1 MEKSC
6 EELNNSPQ
14 IGAAADGRPL
24 TRYAANSR
32 NSVVTARRRQFGDLD
47 GERECL
53 ETKDGD
59 RESLETK
66 DGERES
72 LETKK
77 RIMRDW
83 RRRGQTRVPCV
94 KGDNGTPLD
103 FGLSR
108 ELWTG

>member
-32 NSVVTARRRQFGDLD
+32 SSVVTARRREFGDLD
-47 GERECL
+47 GERESL

-72 LETKK
+72 SETKK

-83 RRRGQTRVPCV
+83 RRRGQGKSSVC
-94 KGDNGTPLD
+94 KGG
-103 FGLSR
+103 
-108 ELWTG
+108 